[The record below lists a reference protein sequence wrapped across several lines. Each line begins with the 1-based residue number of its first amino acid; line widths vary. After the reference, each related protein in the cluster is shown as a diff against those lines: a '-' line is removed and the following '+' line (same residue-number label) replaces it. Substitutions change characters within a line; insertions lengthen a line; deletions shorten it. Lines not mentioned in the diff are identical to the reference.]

1 MIKEGIS
8 DPAKNFKSSNEKP
21 VKAKNP
27 PKPRKLLTYDD
38 GTQLGAVDGELYFKP
53 RGERRWEDEE
63 QARELGITPSS
74 RPQKVERED
83 SDE

>member
-8 DPAKNFKSSNEKP
+8 DPAKSSNEKP
-21 VKAKNP
+21 IKAKKA
-27 PKPRKLLTYDD
+27 PKPKKLLTYDD
-38 GTQLGAVDGELYFKP
+38 GTQLGAIDGETYFKP
-53 RGERRWEDEE
+53 RGESWKTEE
-63 QARELGITPSS
+63 EARKLGITPSS